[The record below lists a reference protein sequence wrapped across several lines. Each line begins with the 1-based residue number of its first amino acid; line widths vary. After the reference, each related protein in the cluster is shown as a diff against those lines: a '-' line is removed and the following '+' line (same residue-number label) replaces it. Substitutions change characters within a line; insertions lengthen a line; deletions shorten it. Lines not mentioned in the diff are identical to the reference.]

1 VLLLSEVIQ
10 PPSHRLWGM
19 VVAEYI
25 TEDDVS
31 HEGVAD
37 IVPVLCNLI
46 LIRLLSY
53 ETEVPLLRSVLPL
66 LKPVAEIL
74 LVLRVLIDI
83 SNSEVRSLWR
93 LVVSYW

>member
-1 VLLLSEVIQ
+1 MCSGVLLDATHASIENIGSKCV
-10 PPSHRLWGM
+10 
-19 VVAEYI
+19 
-25 TEDDVS
+25 D
-31 HEGVAD
+31 
-37 IVPVLCNLI
+37 LI

>member
-1 VLLLSEVIQ
+1 MLLLSEVIQ
-10 PPSHRLWGM
+10 PPSHRLWGI

-46 LIRLLSY
+46 KLDLHTCSLFSIGFFWS
-53 ETEVPLLRSVLPL
+53 
-66 LKPVAEIL
+66 
-74 LVLRVLIDI
+74 LVC
-83 SNSEVRSLWR
+83 SEVLLDATHASITKKNDRKYR
-93 LVVSYW
+93 EQVCRPNFN